1 MWKVIIEY
9 VNEQGNSIV
18 DTVASGIAQKIDSHL
33 IGSYYAEMLMNLQG
47 YEEITVRVE
56 HYIL

>member
-18 DTVASGIAQKIDSHL
+18 DTVASGIKEKSHAEWIANIFLDFYSIDDVNVE
-33 IGSYYAEMLMNLQG
+33 YYTL
-47 YEEITVRVE
+47 
-56 HYIL
+56 